1 MGESRAWLRKIF
13 PDLSTTLFRFPGPA
27 IASLFMCVVANLRV
41 VERSFAGDQF
51 YADVLWSG
59 AAAFLASG
67 AAHLLAESRGW
78 PRPRNI
84 LFALL
89 IGFATATM
97 FWFHGVLGLERLF
110 FSAGL
115 VFLLM
120 TSAYLRQ
127 ASQSAFWLFNLR
139 LGLAALLATLV
150 AAAAC
155 GGIVAIL
162 ASLEFLFDFKVPY
175 RLYEHVWSTGATL
188 VGPIYGLALTP
199 SLLDE
204 EVDLESYRNS
214 LLERGV
220 SVLLTYVLVP
230 IVLVYAAIL
239 YAYAAKIALAWA
251 LPKGQVATLVTLFA
265 LAGTGAYLISYP
277 WRRHGT
283 ALLRL
288 FRSVWFP
295 LTFVPVVLLVVGT
308 LRRINDYGITPQ
320 RYVLMVIA
328 AWLIGLIAYF
338 VFRRRAIDIRHI
350 VASFAILTLVTSV
363 GPWGARTLSMNDQY
377 GRLERLLTKYGFL
390 INGRLAEA
398 TPPVTTMSMTERDT
412 AGSIIYF
419 LVNRGEHERFRPW
432 FEGRV
437 TNPWLRKDFR
447 PHFVS
452 EPLIRIVGYRYGG
465 ETPSHIRKVSFESS
479 FPSTFPADQNAI
491 IAGPVKLYR
500 ENRPQLMQTTQVARV
515 ENRGDVLAFLHE
527 NRTWLVSTSEL
538 LERASYADALPY
550 PRPPFS
556 MSVGDP
562 GSRMTLVVQQV
573 FGQFER
579 GVPKVSSGQFW
590 LIMPR

>member
-1 MGESRAWLRKIF
+1 MKSRALLRKIF
-13 PDLSTTLFRFPGPA
+13 PDLSTTLARFPGPA

-51 YADVLWSG
+51 YTDVLWSG
-59 AAAFLASG
+59 AAGFLASG
-67 AAHLLAESRGW
+67 SAHLFAESRGW
-78 PRPRNI
+78 LKPRNI

-89 IGFATATM
+89 IGFATAIM
-97 FWFHGVLGLERLF
+97 FWFHAILGVERQF
-110 FSAGL
+110 FTTGL

-139 LGLAALLATLV
+139 LGLAALLAILV
-150 AAAAC
+150 SAAAC

-162 ASLEFLFDFKVPY
+162 ASLEFLFDFKIPY

-199 SLLDE
+199 NLLDE

-239 YAYAAKIALAWA
+239 YAYAAKIALLWA

-265 LAGTGAYLISYP
+265 LAGTAAYLISYP
-277 WRRHGT
+277 WRSHGT

-288 FRSVWFP
+288 FRSIWFP
-295 LTFVPVVLLVVGT
+295 LTLVPVILLVIGT
-308 LRRINDYGITPQ
+308 LRRITDYGITPQ
-320 RYVLMVIA
+320 RYALMVTA
-328 AWLIGLIAYF
+328 VWLIGLIAYF
-338 VFRRRAIDIRHI
+338 VFRQRAIDIRHI
-350 VASFAILTLVTSV
+350 VGSFAVLALVTSV
-363 GPWGARTLSMNDQY
+363 GPWGARSLSMNDQY
-377 GRLERLLTKYGFL
+377 GRLERVLTKYGFL
-390 INGRLAEA
+390 TNGRLAET
-398 TPPVTTMSMTERDT
+398 TPPVTTMSETERDT

-432 FEGRV
+432 FEGRA

-452 EPLIRIVGYRYGG
+452 EPLIKIVGYRYSG
-465 ETPSHIRKVSFESS
+465 ETPSHIRRVSFESS
-479 FPSTFPADQNAI
+479 LPSTFSTDQNAI

-500 ENRPQLMQTTQVARV
+500 DNRPQLMQTSRVPRV
-515 ENRGDVLAFLHE
+515 ENRGAVLAILHE
-527 NRTWLVSTSEL
+527 DHTWLISTSEL
-538 LERASYADALPY
+538 LDKASDADTQPY

-556 MSVGDP
+556 ITVGDP
-562 GSRMTLVVQQV
+562 GNRMTLVVQQV
-573 FGQFER
+573 FGEFDK
-579 GVPKVSSGQFW
+579 GVAKASSGQFW
-590 LIMPR
+590 LILPR